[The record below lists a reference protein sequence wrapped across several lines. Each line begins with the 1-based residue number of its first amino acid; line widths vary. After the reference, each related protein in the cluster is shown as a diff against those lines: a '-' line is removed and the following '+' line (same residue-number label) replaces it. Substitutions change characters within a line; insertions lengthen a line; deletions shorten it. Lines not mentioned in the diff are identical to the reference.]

1 MAVDGV
7 DWAWLVVIG
16 AYGIGTFPSAMLVG
30 RVVAHDPTAEG
41 SGNPGASNMWRVAGR
56 GAGIAVL
63 VLDTLKGV
71 GATLAGLALDG
82 RPLAAACA
90 VAAVLGHVAPATR
103 PLRGGKGVATFGGG
117 GLVLWPLV
125 TVAAGVLWVALLRLT
140 KKPSIGSLAGSL
152 LIIVGVW
159 LRGRAGWEIATAAGL
174 VALIFIRHAG
184 NIRRLVHHEEKVVD
198 AG

>member
-1 MAVDGV
+1 MGAVDWV
-7 DWAWLVVIG
+7 WLVVIG
-16 AYGIGTFPSAMLVG
+16 AYGLGTFPSAVLVG
-30 RVVAHDPTAEG
+30 RIVSHDPTVEG

-56 GAGIAVL
+56 PAGAAVL

-71 GATLAGLALDG
+71 VATLIGLGLDG

-90 VAAVLGHVAPATR
+90 AAAVLGHVAPATR
-103 PLRGGKGVATFGGG
+103 RLRGGKGVATFGGG

-125 TVAAGVLWVALLRLT
+125 TLAAGVLWLVLLRVT
-140 KKPSIGSLAGSL
+140 KKPSIGSLVGTL
-152 LIIVGVW
+152 VIIAGVW

-174 VALIFIRHAG
+174 VAVIYIRHAG
-184 NIRRLVHHEEKVVD
+184 NIRRLVHNEERVVD

>member
-1 MAVDGV
+1 MWLAVV
-7 DWAWLVVIG
+7 G
-16 AYGIGTFPSAMLVG
+16 AYLLGTFPSALLVG
-30 RVVAHDPTAEG
+30 RLVAHDPTAEG

-56 GAGIAVL
+56 PAGAVVL
-63 VLDTLKGV
+63 LLDTLKGV
-71 GATLAGLALDG
+71 AATLVGLALHG

-90 VAAVLGHVAPATR
+90 AAAVLGHVAPATR
-103 PLRGGKGVATFGGG
+103 RLRGGKGVATFGGG

-125 TVAAGVLWVALLRLT
+125 TVVAGVLWLAVLRLT
-140 KKPSIGSLAGSL
+140 KTPSIASLLGTL

-174 VALIFIRHAG
+174 VAVIYIRHAG